1 MNRPEKYFKR
11 GRGSYRRFAYERP
24 QYLKCE
30 VCRIAC
36 TSFAQ
41 LTQHQKGK
49 KHKFWAWKR
58 HQKKKQ
64 LLNPSVEEDTFSL
77 EHMVVLDETDDDL
90 PIASAASPA
99 SCDSSDPEIATT
111 SDNFP
116 SSHMVILD
124 ETNDDNDHLASPASC
139 DSSASESAP
148 STSATVKTSD
158 GKKKIKTEKLEDD
171 WTAQVSQRSEAEAEA
186 VPGTSRTFS
195 SKKRYAERSKKTKN
209 ESVKDFHVEPIENNQ
224 DVFKFLKT
232 FAIANSTDLA
242 FAKNIKEMFSD
253 ALKKYKQKKMEE
265 IYCTEA
271 EHGPTEEPTE
281 MSNDSCDHEQT
292 KYSIHQAIKKSECER
307 INSGPGSAPNSSPTP
322 SISICTPSADG
333 QPGLHIRKQSDN
345 PDASSVASKSLTYIC
360 EDTSNKP
367 SLTNSTNIV
376 QSTATEEEQLMESE
390 DCSAA
395 EAACS
400 GDEDE

>member
-1 MNRPEKYFKR
+1 MYRPEKYYTR
-11 GRGSYRRFAYERP
+11 GRSSYRRFAYDRR

-58 HQKKKQ
+58 QQKKKQ

-111 SDNFP
+111 SDRFP

-148 STSATVKTSD
+148 TSSATLKTSD
-158 GKKKIKTEKLEDD
+158 GKKIKTEKLEDD
-171 WTAQVSQRSEAEAEA
+171 WTAQVSQRSEAEA

-209 ESVKDFHVEPIENNQ
+209 ESIKDFHVEPIENNQ

-232 FAIANSTDLA
+232 FAIANSSDLE
-242 FAKNIKEMFSD
+242 FAKNVKEMFSD

-265 IYCTEA
+265 MYCTEA
-271 EHGPTEEPTE
+271 EHGPTEEPIE
-281 MSNDSCDHEQT
+281 MSDNSCDHEQT
-292 KYSIHQAIKKSECER
+292 KYSVHQAIKKSECER

-322 SISICTPSADG
+322 SVSICTPSADC
-333 QPGLHIRKQSDN
+333 QPGLHIIKQF
-345 PDASSVASKSLTYIC
+345 PDASKSLTYIC
-360 EDTSNKP
+360 EDHPNKP
-367 SLTNSTNIV
+367 SLSNSTNIV
-376 QSTATEEEQLMESE
+376 QSTATAEEQLMESE